1 MYQIRIHRIVTH
13 LAYSLYLLPVMSAL
27 LQLGDY
33 TIGAK
38 PDLEFETHQL
48 LVLYSAPQGLCYLVF
63 C

>member
-1 MYQIRIHRIVTH
+1 
-13 LAYSLYLLPVMSAL
+13 VMSAL
-27 LQLGDY
+27 LQLGGY

-38 PDLEFETHQL
+38 PDRETHPQL